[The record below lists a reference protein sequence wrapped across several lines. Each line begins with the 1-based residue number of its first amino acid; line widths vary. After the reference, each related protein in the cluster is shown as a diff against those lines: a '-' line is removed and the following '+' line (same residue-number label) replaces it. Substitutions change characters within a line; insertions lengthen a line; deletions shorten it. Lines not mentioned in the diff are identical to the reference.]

1 MYAYLDKN
9 FAAERKPRMTDE
21 QFYYKTRKNAIGP
34 FKADLWGLAPDSLDR
49 IGQAWERQFDLL
61 FDQLNIADTERE
73 VKAHVAKTIIHPS
86 LESYLRAAG
95 VTEAVGDLA
104 D

>member
-1 MYAYLDKN
+1 
-9 FAAERKPRMTDE
+9 MTAE

-34 FKADLWGLAPDSLDR
+34 FKRDLWELGAEDLTR
-49 IGQAWERQFDLL
+49 ISQAWERQFDLL
-61 FDQLNIADTERE
+61 FQRLNVDDTDRE
-73 VKAHVAKTIIHPS
+73 VEAHVAKTVVRPS

-95 VTEAVGDLA
+95 VSEAVADLA